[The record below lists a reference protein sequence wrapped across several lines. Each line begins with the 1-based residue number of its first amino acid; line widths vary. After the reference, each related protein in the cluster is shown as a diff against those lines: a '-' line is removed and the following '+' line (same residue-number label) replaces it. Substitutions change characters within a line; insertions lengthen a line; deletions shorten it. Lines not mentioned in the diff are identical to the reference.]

1 MSGPFTHILVPV
13 DGSEPSHRALK
24 RARKLAEADGAELTV
39 LEVVEPILYPSV
51 PPYTTE
57 DFVKELAE
65 ARYQQFK
72 PLLESTTAKW
82 NRLVREGFAADEI
95 CRVAEEEKCDL
106 IAITSVDGR
115 KHRALFEQVV
125 GFGKPVFIDKPF
137 ASTVED

>member
-106 IAITSVDGR
+106 IAIGSRGLSAVERWWLGSVSDR
-115 KHRALFEQVV
+115 VV
-125 GFGKPVFIDKPF
+125 HHAPCDVLVIR
-137 ASTVED
+137 